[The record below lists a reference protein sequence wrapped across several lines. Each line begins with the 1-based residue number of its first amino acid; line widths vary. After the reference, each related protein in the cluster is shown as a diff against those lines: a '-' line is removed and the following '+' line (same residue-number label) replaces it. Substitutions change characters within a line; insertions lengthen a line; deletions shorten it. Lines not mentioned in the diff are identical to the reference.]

1 MGEST
6 GRHRAVTGDFEA
18 ARLAGLLRIREQRQA
33 PAGIGT
39 LGEKSLHAI
48 LKQWIDPDESHH
60 EIRLDGVV
68 ADIYDGERVVE
79 IQTGGF
85 SALRPK
91 LERLLPQVP
100 VTVVYPLPW
109 HKTLVWVNPETGE
122 SSKPRR
128 SPKVGQ
134 FWDAAGQ
141 LIRIRALLGH
151 PNLTVE
157 LLLLDMEEVRL
168 ADGWSADGKKGSHRL
183 ERFPTALGPTAVL
196 REPADYATLLPPG
209 LPGCGGFTA
218 AELGKAARLSPK
230 QASALLNILK
240 NTGIIIQTGKHG
252 RAYVYERAGTA
263 GD

>member
-1 MGEST
+1 M
-6 GRHRAVTGDFEA
+6 TGDFEA
-18 ARLAGLLRIREQRQA
+18 ARLAGLLKLHAQRQG

-39 LGEKSLHAI
+39 LREKSLHAI

-60 EIRLDGVV
+60 EIRLDGCV

-100 VTVVYPLPW
+100 VTVVCPLPW
-109 HKTLVWVNPETGE
+109 HKTLVWVSPETGE

-141 LIRIRALLGH
+141 LVRIRGLLGH
-151 PNLTVE
+151 PNLTVA
-157 LLLLDMEEVRL
+157 LVLLDMEEVRL
-168 ADGWSADGKKGSHRL
+168 ADGWSADGKKGSHRV
-183 ERFPTALGPTAVL
+183 ERFPTAPGLTAVL
-196 REPADYATLLPPG
+196 REPADYAILLPPG
-209 LPGCGGFTA
+209 LPECGGFTA
-218 AELGKAARLSPK
+218 AELGKTARLSPK
-230 QASALLNILK
+230 QTSALINILK
-240 NTGIIIQTGKHG
+240 NMGAIIQIGKHG
-252 RAYVYERAGTA
+252 RAVVYEKAGTA